1 MALPPKLTKFNTPS
15 QAIASYNYTDVADGT
30 GGITLYGK
38 LSETNVGDECFLS
51 TISQAAADSGV
62 NHHTFNLDLTPFNIP
77 RTAMGTAELFFV
89 ARGTGDNSSYS
100 ARIYHYD
107 GSTETPISSRKYT
120 TNVSDDPY
128 ELLLRFSLTE
138 KLFRKGD
145 ILRLKMYTGYMGIH
159 LSSDKPLILNMSFK
173 LDL

>member
-1 MALPPKLTKFNTPS
+1 MGLPPKLTKFNTPS

-38 LSETNVGDECFLS
+38 KAENGSFLS
-51 TISQAAADSGV
+51 TISQASADSGIKTG
-62 NHHTFNLDLTPFNIP
+62 TFNLDLTPFNIT

-89 ARGTGDNSSYS
+89 ARGTGDNSNYS

-107 GSTETPISSRKYT
+107 GSTETAISSTET
-120 TNVSDDPY
+120 TANVSDDPW

-145 ILRLKMYTGYMGIH
+145 ILRLKMYTGSMGIH
-159 LSSDKPLILNMSFK
+159 LTSDKPLILNMSFK